1 MFLRMASR
9 LPSPGRHARA
19 ADPASHGA
27 AVDDPLV
34 VYEGAGVSAANRRHL
49 FADHQGSIISLSDA
63 SGALLAINR
72 YDDWGTPDATN
83 LGRFQFT
90 GQAWIPELGLYHYK
104 ARIYSPTLGRFLQT
118 DPIGYEDQ
126 QNLYAYVG
134 NDPVNARDPSG
145 TESYLVTRPVGG
157 VGRLAH
163 HAFIVVTGE
172 QGEILELFSFTDDGE
187 ILESDTSLVRSPE
200 GHVTYNQDREFFLN
214 RNRDD
219 RVGVIRIHASDS
231 AVRAAGDAVSRALGT
246 VGSPASPGLE
256 YDLAPDAINDGCNSN
271 CAAFAVANIA
281 RNAEGVRGEQPSPR
295 GSNPVGSRLA
305 YRVQTRVREQNNGSP
320 AQHRGPTGPC
330 RPHLPSTCG
339 PESGLQVR
347 WNVGGRW

>member
-134 NDPVNARDPSG
+134 NDPVNARDPTGMYSCGRDDVCERKTDAYLRAIRRAIRTFGGASRQGSALRKAASIIGSRNDGNNVDIRFAEISG
-145 TESYLVTRPVGG
+145 APAGQAELRDERVLITLDPSKIGDSHAVGG
-157 VGRLAH
+157 SVLAH
-163 HAFIVVTGE
+163 EAWHAAQFATLGRVSGMVDLYHRE
-172 QGEILELFSFTDDGE
+172 
-187 ILESDTSLVRSPE
+187 RSAYEVGGFVLGGLGVSGIQYPSSRDE
-200 GHVTYNQDREFFLN
+200 NFNSRVERAAFLN
-214 RNRDD
+214 CSRTEGNL
-219 RVGVIRIHASDS
+219 VAS
-231 AVRAAGDAVSRALGT
+231 GN
-246 VGSPASPGLE
+246 
-256 YDLAPDAINDGCNSN
+256 APREGCP
-271 CAAFAVANIA
+271 V
-281 RNAEGVRGEQPSPR
+281 PR
-295 GSNPVGSRLA
+295 SMR
-305 YRVQTRVREQNNGSP
+305 R
-320 AQHRGPTGPC
+320 
-330 RPHLPSTCG
+330 
-339 PESGLQVR
+339 
-347 WNVGGRW
+347 